1 MECENCHTWIDA
13 DESVY
18 IKEDGSEQ
26 VLCWECATVN
36 FQRSEQVDLDEWDY

>member
-1 MECENCHTWIDA
+1 MEYENCHTWIDA

-26 VLCWECATVN
+26 VLCWECAKAN
-36 FQRSEQVDLDEWDY
+36 FQRSEQFDDWDW